1 MGLNAH
7 LLSLTA
13 TYRGAGINGYIYQ
26 LLRHLPDADA
36 TMDYV
41 AYLYDRSFEAGA
53 GLTVEASRW
62 DTRSPWRRIAW
73 EQTRLAAA
81 SRGLD
86 LLHGLAYATPVAA
99 ACPTIVSV
107 HDLSFMRFPDAF
119 RRSKRLLPE
128 PADPAL
134 RAPGRAGDHRLG
146 EHPAGRDRPLRC
158 AR

>member
-1 MGLNAH
+1 MQVCYNSAVSEHPRPRVGLNAH

-73 EQTRLAAA
+73 DRPGWAAETTGHLA
-81 SRGLD
+81 
-86 LLHGLAYATPVAA
+86 LLHGLAFCRTRWRPPAP
-99 ACPTIVSV
+99 
-107 HDLSFMRFPDAF
+107 
-119 RRSKRLLPE
+119 RRYHG
-128 PADPAL
+128 A
-134 RAPGRAGDHRLG
+134 
-146 EHPAGRDRPLRC
+146 
-158 AR
+158 

>member
-1 MGLNAH
+1 MSEHPRPRVGLNAH

-41 AYLYDRSFEAGA
+41 AYLYDRSFNAGA

-86 LLHGLAYATPVAA
+86 LLHGLAYATPLATG
-99 ACPTIVSV
+99 CPTIVSV
-107 HDLSFMRFPDAF
+107 HDLSFMRFPGRVSAVQAA
-119 RRSKRLLPE
+119 LPE
-128 PADPAL
+128 LVYPAF
-134 RAPGRAGDHRLG
+134 RAPG
-146 EHPAGRDRPLRC
+146 
-158 AR
+158 

>member
-26 LLRHLPDADA
+26 LPAPLARHGHA

-73 EQTRLAAA
+73 EQTRLATA
-81 SRGLD
+81 SRRLD

-119 RRSKRLLPE
+119 RRSKRFYLSLLTRLS
-128 PADPAL
+128 AR
-134 RAPGRAGDHRLG
+134 RANG
-146 EHPAGRDRPLRC
+146 
-158 AR
+158 